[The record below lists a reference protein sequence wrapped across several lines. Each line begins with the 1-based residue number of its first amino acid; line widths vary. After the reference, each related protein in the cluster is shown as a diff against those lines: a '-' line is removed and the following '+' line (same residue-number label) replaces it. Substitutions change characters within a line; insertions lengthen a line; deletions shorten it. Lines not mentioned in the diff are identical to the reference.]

1 MRSMST
7 PETHCSG
14 SFSISGY
21 LTASHGITDLKCLWK
36 FWRLFE
42 AHPPW
47 SSIRA
52 SANRM
57 EQGGWCKRLWR
68 KRSEMWPHE
77 CGQTRR
83 LDWYCWVLWF
93 AQNFSIYTNDA
104 KKTTDSK
111 KHAKE
116 AGGVVTN
123 VQLNVSLRSLSF
135 CLDLIGPGLL
145 PSCALQFSQVWQL
158 TPWRPRQSE
167 CIQSLSKHPQWH
179 CIILYYSV
187 LFLFSER

>member
-1 MRSMST
+1 MLVK
-7 PETHCSG
+7 
-14 SFSISGY
+14 I
-21 LTASHGITDLKCLWK
+21 LKALWGAPTLE
-36 FWRLFE
+36 FHQGQCQQDGARRLMQKAVE
-42 AHPPW
+42 KTVWNVATWMWPNEKVRLVLLGALVCTKLQH
-47 SSIRA
+47 IHK
-52 SANRM
+52 
-57 EQGGWCKRLWR
+57 WCK
-68 KRSEMWPHE
+68 
-77 CGQTRR
+77 
-83 LDWYCWVLWF
+83 
-93 AQNFSIYTNDA
+93 

-111 KHAKE
+111 KNAKE

>member
-1 MRSMST
+1 MLVSRLAAASQWDQWALRRLTAQAVSA
-7 PETHCSG
+7 SQG
-14 SFSISGY
+14 ISRH

-93 AQNFSIYTNDA
+93 GQDFSIYTNDSMMQ
-104 KKTTDSK
+104 KTTTDSK
-111 KHAKE
+111 KMQKRRC
-116 AGGVVTN
+116 GNKCSTKCKFG
-123 VQLNVSLRSLSF
+123 QSF
-135 CLDLIGPGLL
+135 
-145 PSCALQFSQVWQL
+145 
-158 TPWRPRQSE
+158 
-167 CIQSLSKHPQWH
+167 
-179 CIILYYSV
+179 V
-187 LFLFSER
+187 LFGLDRTWAAA

>member
-1 MRSMST
+1 MLVSRLAAASQPMRSMST

-104 KKTTDSK
+104 KKKQQIAK
-111 KHAKE
+111 KCKRGRRCGNKCSTKCKFA
-116 AGGVVTN
+116 
-123 VQLNVSLRSLSF
+123 QSF
-135 CLDLIGPGLL
+135 
-145 PSCALQFSQVWQL
+145 
-158 TPWRPRQSE
+158 
-167 CIQSLSKHPQWH
+167 
-179 CIILYYSV
+179 V
-187 LFLFSER
+187 LFGLDRPWAAA